1 MDELK
6 KYIQNHAEE
15 LNLDEPGAQVWQN
28 IQRQT
33 AATKKPA
40 AIIMVTRWAVAACV
54 LVLAGIGTW
63 YLLGEKK
70 TGNPTATISTT
81 KKKITTPVAPKIMVP
96 TENEKKEAILVAK
109 VETPVRK
116 SKINQNKKPLQP
128 TVADMVTLQN
138 LENSFTQVINLQRD
152 RVGSIPMYAES
163 PAYFNDFKI
172 QIRQMEKDEKVI
184 KSDIARRGMND
195 VLLDQLINLYQ
206 QKLNILKQ
214 LQTEMTKTNNRYK
227 QNRGPVDSAKTYFL
241 KL

>member
-6 KYIQNHAEE
+6 KYIQNHTDE

-33 AATKKPA
+33 AAPKKSA
-40 AIIMVTRWAVAACV
+40 VIVMVTRWAVAACV
-54 LVLAGIGTW
+54 LVVAGIGTW
-63 YLLGEKK
+63 YVLGEKK
-70 TGNPTATISTT
+70 TGNPTATTIRE
-81 KKKITTPVAPKIMVP
+81 KKITSPVAPQIMVP
-96 TENEKKEAILVAK
+96 TEIEKKEAILVAK

-116 SKINQNKKPLQP
+116 NKINQNKKPLQNSA
-128 TVADMVTLQN
+128 VDMINLQN

>member
-6 KYIQNHAEE
+6 KYIQSHAEE

-33 AATKKPA
+33 AAPKKPTV
-40 AIIMVTRWAVAACV
+40 IIMVTRWAVAACV

-63 YLLGEKK
+63 YVLGEKK
-70 TGNPTATISTT
+70 TGNPTATTIRE
-81 KKKITTPVAPKIMVP
+81 KKITSPVAPQIMVP
-96 TENEKKEAILVAK
+96 TENEKKEEVLVAK
-109 VETPVRK
+109 IETPVRK
-116 SKINQNKKPLQP
+116 NKINQNKKPLQNSA
-128 TVADMVTLQN
+128 VDMINLQN